1 MFKTGSNEVRK
12 ILIATAAVVG
22 LGVFASSAD
31 ARTYTEEVTP
41 SRDKCYLVQ
50 YVPALYKVNTRGK
63 KVKGESTSW
72 HGEYADGA
80 VIVKRR
86 NPAVYIQTRKLLE
99 ADHYSLVPQG
109 C

>member
-1 MFKTGSNEVRK
+1 MRK

-22 LGVFASSAD
+22 FGIVASAAN

-41 SRDKCYLVQ
+41 NRDKCYLVQ
-50 YVPALYKVNTRGK
+50 YVPALYQVNTRGK

-72 HGEYADGA
+72 HGDYADGA
-80 VIVKRR
+80 VIIKRR
-86 NPAVYIQTRKLLE
+86 NPAVYLQTRKLLE
-99 ADHYSLVPQG
+99 ADHYSLVPQS